1 MDFLLLKSSPH
12 PIGAISRVATATKKL
27 QLLNQLVGMM
37 TIASVC
43 DGVQECK
50 NNSDEEFCS
59 QDSLTTVILGKST
72 FVCLL
77 GAKYQISYH
86 TFTAYFMTLS

>member
-1 MDFLLLKSSPH
+1 
-12 PIGAISRVATATKKL
+12 
-27 QLLNQLVGMM
+27 MM

-77 GAKYQISYH
+77 VAKYQKALKVQYGLNENSRGYH
-86 TFTAYFMTLS
+86 LLPF